1 MHSERLAVCFLHFLL
16 RVLCGKSQIHDT
28 LQWGKTARSPVFGAC
43 PAGVVRCRGAG
54 YGLGQHFRVCRW
66 LSGLQEGKGWC
77 RSLHLCLLW
86 RWNGAARGR
95 HRKPALCRRLG
106 GGWPCSVPWRSL
118 WRVPQP
124 HRVTGTGRQSPR
136 SPGRA
141 AAGARRGEEVTVPM
155 AQRCGSCAVCA
166 TGGSCWP
173 RGREGRSRS
182 VCERERSCYVCEG
195 SRGVRVEPIPGR
207 AAPVARV

>member
-1 MHSERLAVCFLHFLL
+1 MTRCSGARQRGLRCSVRVQ
-16 RVLCGKSQIHDT
+16 RVLCDAEVLGMASGSI
-28 LQWGKTARSPVFGAC
+28 SVC
-43 PAGVVRCRGAG
+43 AGGFLGCRK
-54 YGLGQHFRVCRW
+54 
-66 LSGLQEGKGWC
+66 GKGWR

-86 RWNGAARGR
+86 RWNGPARGR

-106 GGWPCSVPWRSL
+106 GGWPCSEPWRSS
-118 WRVPQP
+118 WHVPQP

-195 SRGVRVEPIPGR
+195 SRDVREELIPGR